1 MSGPIEIFRTG
12 THTDMHG
19 ATLSFTE
26 ADLAAMAKAYDPA
39 VSEAPIVV
47 GHPKADAPAYGWIS
61 ALSEKRGKLFADVR
75 QVDPVFAEMV
85 RAGRFKKLSASLY
98 SPTSPTNPVPG
109 VWYLRHVGFLGAQPP
124 AVKGLAPVNFAAGD
138 EEGLVTVEFGEDTG
152 FIARLVGLLRGVRDY
167 ITEKDGTEKAEA
179 VLPSWT
185 LDSLQ
190 EGAAVAMAAPV
201 ESPSEQLSY
210 SEEEEMDKKEMA
222 ANAERQRNLDAMRE
236 AELERREQELARR
249 EAAFAESKRLAEAE
263 TFVNTIVSE
272 GRLTPAQSA
281 GLADFM
287 AKLTAEDVLEFAEGD
302 GRKKTSPAA
311 FMKAFLSR
319 LPKQVNFS
327 EASAPTGGEEELD
340 PEEAA
345 TRAVAFQERRRAAGI
360 VITTTEA
367 LAAVK
372 AGKDRE

>member
-1 MSGPIEIFRTG
+1 MESIEIFRAG

-19 ATLSFTE
+19 TALTFSE
-26 ADLAAMAKAYDPA
+26 GDLAAMAAAYDPA

-61 ALSEKRGKLFADVR
+61 ALSERNGKVLAKPD
-75 QVDPVFAEMV
+75 QVDPAFAEMV

-98 SPTSPTNPVPG
+98 SPTSPANPKPG

-124 AVKGLAPVNFAAGD
+124 AIKGLAPVNFAAGE
-138 EEGLVTVEFGEDTG
+138 EEGLVTVEFSEGMG
-152 FIARLVGLLRGVRDY
+152 FISRLIGLLRGVRDY

-179 VLPSWT
+179 VLPAWT

-190 EGAAVAMAAPV
+190 EGAAVAMTTPEPEPAP
-201 ESPSEQLSY
+201 ETSY
-210 SEEEEMDKKEMA
+210 SEEEPMDKNGMNE
-222 ANAERQRNLDAMRE
+222 RE
-236 AELERREQELARR
+236 ADLERREQELLRR
-249 EAAFAESKRLAEAE
+249 EAELAEERRLAEAE
-263 TFVNTIVSE
+263 TFVNKAVSE
-272 GRLTPAQSA
+272 GRLTPAQSV

-287 AKLTAEDVLEFAEGD
+287 AKLDEEGVFEFAEGD

-311 FMKAFLSR
+311 FMKDFISR
-319 LPKQVNFS
+319 LPKQVDFS
-327 EASAPTGGEEELD
+327 EQSAPVGDDEELD
-340 PEEAA
+340 PQEAA

>member
-1 MSGPIEIFRTG
+1 MDRIEIFKVG
-12 THTDMHG
+12 THTDSHG
-19 ATLSFTE
+19 VTLSFSE
-26 ADLAAMAKAYDPA
+26 ADLAAMAEAYDPA
-39 VSEAPIVV
+39 ISEAPIVV
-47 GHPKADAPAYGWIS
+47 GHPSADAPAYGWIKS
-61 ALSEKRGKLFADVR
+61 LSEKDGKLLAQPD
-75 QVDPVFAEMV
+75 QVDPAFAEMV

-98 SPTSPTNPVPG
+98 SPTSPANPKPG

-124 AVKGLAPVNFAAGD
+124 AIKGLAPVNFEAG
-138 EEGLVTVEFGEDTG
+138 EEGLVTVEFSEGMG
-152 FIARLVGLLRGVRDY
+152 FISRLIGLLRGVRDY

-179 VLPSWT
+179 VLPAWT

-190 EGAAVAMAAPV
+190 EGAAVAMTTPEPEPV
-201 ESPSEQLSY
+201 TSY
-210 SEEEEMDKKEMA
+210 SEEEPMDKNEM
-222 ANAERQRNLDAMRE
+222 NERE
-236 AELERREQELARR
+236 AALERREQELLRR
-249 EAAFAESKRLAEAE
+249 EAEFAESKRLAEAE
-263 TFVNTIVSE
+263 TFVNSAVSE

-311 FMKAFLSR
+311 FMKDFISR
-319 LPKQVNFS
+319 LPKQVDFS
-327 EASAPTGGEEELD
+327 EQSAPTGCDEELD
-340 PEEAA
+340 PQEAA

>member
-61 ALSEKRGKLFADVR
+61 ALSEKKGKLLADVR
-75 QVDPVFAEMV
+75 QVDPAFAEMV

-98 SPTSPTNPVPG
+98 SPASPANPVPG

-124 AVKGLAPVNFAAGD
+124 AVKGLAPVNFAAGE
-138 EEGLVTVEFGEDTG
+138 EEGLVTVEFSEEAG
-152 FIARLVGLLRGVRDY
+152 FISRLVGLLRGVRDY

-190 EGAAVAMAAPV
+190 EGAAVAMAIPENV
-201 ESPSEQLSY
+201 SPEQLSY
-210 SEEEEMDKKEMA
+210 SEEEEMDKNEM
-222 ANAERQRNLDAMRE
+222 NERE

-249 EAAFAESKRLAEAE
+249 EAMFAESVRRAEAE
-263 TFVNTIVSE
+263 AFVNTIVSE

-287 AKLTAEDVLEFAEGD
+287 AKLDAENVFEFAEGD
-302 GRKKTSPAA
+302 GKKQVSPAA

>member
-1 MSGPIEIFRTG
+1 MDPIEIFRAG
-12 THTDMHG
+12 THTDSHG
-19 ATLSFTE
+19 ATLSFSE

-47 GHPKADAPAYGWIS
+47 GHPKADAPAYGWIG
-61 ALSEKRGKLFADVR
+61 ALSEKGGKLLADVR
-75 QVDPVFAEMV
+75 QVDPAFAEMV

-287 AKLTAEDVLEFAEGD
+287 AKLDAENVFEFAEGD
-302 GRKKTSPAA
+302 GKKQVSPAA

-319 LPKQVNFS
+319 LPKQVDFS
-327 EASAPTGGEEELD
+327 ERSAPTDTIDELD
-340 PEEAA
+340 PKEVAA
-345 TRAVAFQERRRAAGI
+345 RTVAFQERQRASGI
-360 VITTTEA
+360 IVSTTDA

>member
-1 MSGPIEIFRTG
+1 MDRIEIFKVG
-12 THTDMHG
+12 THTDSHG
-19 ATLSFTE
+19 VTLSFSE
-26 ADLAAMAKAYDPA
+26 ADLAAMAEAYDPA
-39 VSEAPIVV
+39 ISEAPIVV
-47 GHPKADAPAYGWIS
+47 GHPSADAPAYGWIKS
-61 ALSEKRGKLFADVR
+61 LSEKDGKLLAQPD
-75 QVDPVFAEMV
+75 QVDPAFAEMV

-98 SPTSPTNPVPG
+98 SPTSPANPKPG

-124 AVKGLAPVNFAAGD
+124 AIKGLAPVNFAAG
-138 EEGLVTVEFGEDTG
+138 EEGLVTVEFSEGMG
-152 FIARLVGLLRGVRDY
+152 FISRLIGLLRGVRDY

-179 VLPSWT
+179 VLPAWT

-190 EGAAVAMAAPV
+190 EGAAVAMTTPEPEPV
-201 ESPSEQLSY
+201 TSY
-210 SEEEEMDKKEMA
+210 SEEEPMDKNEM
-222 ANAERQRNLDAMRE
+222 NERE
-236 AELERREQELARR
+236 AALERREQELLRR
-249 EAAFAESKRLAEAE
+249 EAEFAESKRLAEAE
-263 TFVNTIVSE
+263 TFVNSAVSE

-311 FMKAFLSR
+311 FMKDFISR
-319 LPKQVNFS
+319 LPKQVDFS
-327 EASAPTGGEEELD
+327 EQSAPTGGEEELD
-340 PEEAA
+340 PQEAA

-372 AGKDRE
+372 AGKDKE

>member
-1 MSGPIEIFRTG
+1 MDSIEIFRAG
-12 THTDMHG
+12 THTDSHG
-19 ATLSFTE
+19 ATLTFSE
-26 ADLAAMAKAYDPA
+26 GDLAAMAKAYDPA

-61 ALSEKRGKLFADVR
+61 ALSERNGKILAQPA
-75 QVDPVFAEMV
+75 QVDPAFAEMV

-98 SPTSPTNPVPG
+98 SPTSPANPKPG

-124 AVKGLAPVNFAAGD
+124 AIKGLAPVNFAAGE
-138 EEGLVTVEFGEDTG
+138 EEGLVTVEFSEGMG
-152 FIARLVGLLRGVRDY
+152 FVSRLIGLFRGVRDY

-179 VLPSWT
+179 VLPAWT

-190 EGAAVAMAAPV
+190 EGAAVAMTTP
-201 ESPSEQLSY
+201 EPEPETSY
-210 SEEEEMDKKEMA
+210 SEEEPMDKNEM
-222 ANAERQRNLDAMRE
+222 NERE
-236 AELERREQELARR
+236 AALERREQELLRR
-249 EAAFAESKRLAEAE
+249 EAEFAESKRLAEAE
-263 TFVNTIVSE
+263 TFVNSAVSE

-287 AKLTAEDVLEFAEGD
+287 AKLDSEDVLEFAEGD

-311 FMKAFLSR
+311 FMKDFISR

-327 EASAPTGGEEELD
+327 EQSAPVGGDEELD
-340 PEEAA
+340 PQEAA

>member
-1 MSGPIEIFRTG
+1 MDSIEIFKAG
-12 THTDMHG
+12 THTDSHG
-19 ATLSFTE
+19 ATLSFSE

-47 GHPKADAPAYGWIS
+47 GHPSADAPAYGWIKS
-61 ALSEKRGKLFADVR
+61 LSEKNGKLLAQPD
-75 QVDPVFAEMV
+75 QVDPAFAEMV

-98 SPTSPTNPVPG
+98 SPTSPANPKPG

-138 EEGLVTVEFGEDTG
+138 GEGLVTVEFSEGMG
-152 FIARLVGLLRGVRDY
+152 FMARLVGLLRGVRDY

-179 VLPSWT
+179 VLPAWT
-185 LDSLQ
+185 LDRLQ
-190 EGAAVAMAAPV
+190 EGVAVAMTTP
-201 ESPSEQLSY
+201 EEPEPSY
-210 SEEEEMDKKEMA
+210 SEEEPMNKKDTE
-222 ANAERQRNLDAMRE
+222 ERE
-236 AELERREQELARR
+236 AELDRRERELARR
-249 EAAFAESKRLAEAE
+249 EAEFAESKRLAEAE
-263 TFVNTIVSE
+263 VFVSSAVSE

-287 AKLTAEDVLEFAEGD
+287 AKLSGEDAFEFAEGD
-302 GRKKTSPAA
+302 EKKKTSPAA
-311 FMKAFLSR
+311 FMKDFLSR
-319 LPKQVNFS
+319 LPKQVDFS
-327 EASAPTGGEEELD
+327 EASAPAGGEEELD

-345 TRAVAFQERRRAAGI
+345 TRAVAFQGRRRAAGI